1 MFHTIPQ
8 NHVTGE
14 FLKKLVFVLILLGT
28 LVNSTVHVAVL
39 RVSFEIQG

>member
-1 MFHTIPQ
+1 MV
-8 NHVTGE
+8 NN
-14 FLKKLVFVLILLGT
+14 VFVLKLLGT